1 MTFKKGDM
9 VRRVRNGN
17 EHCPVGA
24 VVEVKALE
32 NDRLWYDGQMNGA
45 VWGAPENFELVLPL
59 VTVETRT
66 VHSIN
71 SGLHGR
77 LRVARS
83 QADKSKIFVAINP
96 ESRAAPEGI
105 FVPVNADELDALS
118 EQFKALAEALRNA
131 AE

>member
-17 EHCPVGA
+17 EHCPIGG
-24 VVEVKALE
+24 VVEVKSLE
-32 NDRLWYDGQMNGA
+32 NGCFWYEGRSGQA
-45 VWGAPENFELVLPL
+45 VWGMPENFELVSPPL

-77 LRVARS
+77 LRVAQHPART
-83 QADKSKIFVAINP
+83 DLIHVAITSLITNRIVLA
-96 ESRAAPEGI
+96 S
-105 FVPVNADELDALS
+105 VNADELDALA
-118 EQFKALAEALRNA
+118 EQFKALAGALRNA

>member
-17 EHCPVGA
+17 EHCPIGA
-24 VVEVKALE
+24 VVEVKSLE
-32 NDRLWYDGQMNGA
+32 NDRLWYDGQMEGV
-45 VWGAPENFELVLPL
+45 VWGAPENFELASPPL

-77 LRVARS
+77 LRVAQHPART
-83 QADKSKIFVAINP
+83 DLIHVAITSLITNRIVLA
-96 ESRAAPEGI
+96 S
-105 FVPVNADELDALS
+105 VNADELDVLS
-118 EQFKALAEALRNA
+118 EQFKALAGALRNA